1 MAKKSAQSVISSYR
15 KRQKSGPVLLRV
27 LAGLLILAG
36 IVIVIIWAVGK
47 GGEGGGIKL
56 FATKTPTPTET
67 PTNTPVP
74 PTKTPTN
81 TATITNTPTITLTP
95 TASAPFE
102 YVVQEDDN
110 CTTIAE
116 KFDADLEVLL
126 LLNNLDSLCLI
137 QVGNTILIPAPGQQ
151 LPTSTPLPTDTIPGY
166 VMDYTVRP
174 ADSFTSLAI
183 EFRSTIERILTETNR
198 MRRTLGLDPMT
209 EDTPLLVG
217 DKLKIPVWIV
227 TAVPTATN
235 TRTITPSPTP

>member
-67 PTNTPVP
+67 

-235 TRTITPSPTP
+235 TRTMTPSPTP

>member
-56 FATKTPTPTET
+56 FATKTPTPTE
-67 PTNTPVP
+67 
-74 PTKTPTN
+74 TPTN

-235 TRTITPSPTP
+235 TRTMTPSPTP

>member
-15 KRQKSGPVLLRV
+15 KRQKSGPMLLRI

-36 IVIVIIWAVGK
+36 LVIVVIWAIGQS
-47 GGEGGGIKL
+47 GEGGGIKL
-56 FATKTPTPTET
+56 FSTKTPTPTET

-74 PTKTPTN
+74 PTLTPTN

-102 YVVQEDDN
+102 YIVQEDDN

-126 LLNNLDSLCLI
+126 FLNNLDSFCLI

-151 LPTSTPLPTDTIPGY
+151 LPTSTPLPTDTIPGT
-166 VMDYTVRP
+166 VIDYTVRP
-174 ADSFTSLAI
+174 ADSLTSLAI
-183 EFRSTIERILTETNR
+183 EFRSTVERIITETNR
-198 MRRTLGLDPMT
+198 LRRSLDLEPIT
-209 EDTPLLVG
+209 EETALLVG
-217 DKLKIPVWIV
+217 DKLRIPVWIV

-235 TRTITPSPTP
+235 TRTFTPSPTP